1 MGYRVV
7 EAASAAAAL
16 TAMREATPGIDLLFS
31 DVVMPGGMSGLDL
44 AREVRKLRPEL
55 KVLLTSGFAEE
66 SLQGV
71 DRSTEAIG
79 FLGKPY
85 RRHDLARRVRETLKR

>member
-1 MGYRVV
+1 
-7 EAASAAAAL
+7 
-16 TAMREATPGIDLLFS
+16 MREATPDVDLLFT
-31 DVVMPGGMSGLDL
+31 DVIMPGGMTGLDL
-44 AREVRKLRPEL
+44 AREARKLRPEL

-71 DRSTEAIG
+71 DRAAEAIG

-85 RRHDLARRVRETLKR
+85 RRHDLARRVHETLEQ